1 MENTPRRP
9 PIWMPVL
16 ALLVSIA
23 LAVACIYVVQ
33 MEPASMLALLGILA
47 GCGVDYLL
55 LYKWVKLRKAYDAA
69 QMPNHV
75 VSMENLEQTEPTFEP
90 QELFL
95 TAVWS
100 GKVYQV
106 VRGEE
111 QYHLVYCGNIVKDD
125 VQIDKSRCLYLQDT
139 DDALLTQL
147 AKKEIVIPKGQIQR
161 IVITSR
167 SKLVGDCC
175 CAGLRIQK
183 QNGRARYEVI
193 GVYTPEQ
200 IRAFFPEMQNRIE
213 LDENKLERQEKQEAR
228 LRAENEWRR
237 DHQNPKTFRV
247 LKTLEIAMGV
257 LGVILLF
264 VWPLTDVL
272 YRPLAYLL
280 VLMTLSPQIL
290 VLLFPAYFS
299 LLRENRRKGNDHRAD
314 VKVISPWLSALLSG
328 LALVYAQWNVTLL
341 DETEWILW
349 AVGTDFVLTLLILL
363 TVRECK
369 MHPVMALFMVGVFSF
384 VQSIAVVGELN
395 ILLDRGQ
402 PEVEWHEVIDK
413 SIAHNFKGLTSYDL
427 WLMTEAGRQSFNVY
441 SDLYDETEIGD
452 DVIVVVY
459 PGAFGIR
466 NADVW
471 GVDEWEAV
479 QAETN

>member
-1 MENTPRRP
+1 MDHTPKRP
-9 PIWMPVL
+9 PIWMLLL
-16 ALLVSIA
+16 ALLISIA
-23 LAVACIYVVQ
+23 MAVACIYVVR
-33 MEPASMLALLGILA
+33 MEPVSILAIVGILVA
-47 GCGVDYLL
+47 SGVVYFL

-75 VSMENLEQTEPTFEP
+75 ISMENLEQPEPSFEP

-95 TAVWS
+95 TTVW
-100 GKVYQV
+100 GEKVYQV

-111 QYHLVYCGNIVKDD
+111 QYHLVYCGNVVKDD

-200 IRAFFPEMQNRIE
+200 IRAFFPEMQDCIE

-237 DHQNPKTFRV
+237 DHQNPKTFRI
-247 LKTLEIAMGV
+247 LKTLEIVMGV

-299 LLRENRRKGNDHRAD
+299 LLRENRRKGNHRAD
-314 VKVISPWLSALLSG
+314 VKVINPWLPALLSD
-328 LALVYAQWNVTLL
+328 LVLLHAQWNVTIL

-349 AVGTDFVLTLLILL
+349 AVGIDFVLTLLMLL

-384 VQSIAVVGELN
+384 VQSIAVMGELN
-395 ILLDRGQ
+395 ILLDYEQ
-402 PEVEWHEVIDK
+402 PEVERYEVVDK
-413 SIAHNFKGLTSYDL
+413 SSSHNSKAHDLYHL
-427 WLMTEAGRQSFNVY
+427 WLLTEAGRQSFEVY

-452 DVIVVVY
+452 DVIVVIY
-459 PGAFGIR
+459 PGALGIR

-471 GVDEWEAV
+471 GVDEWETY